1 MPLLHAFSQV
11 LCCPV
16 IHRGDSYQRHRYDS
30 VSRLCEWESVRY
42 VVKGD
47 ANGTHSTLFHE
58 LSTYN
63 YADFFFS
70 NALTLHLDPLYCDIL
85 TSMPLARLKAA
96 VEEGF
101 SYLLPEMSSRSTAV
115 PVSPEDTV
123 WLLDTTAFPA
133 SANDNGQ
140 GQTPSSVEHVTDA
153 TWTAEFVACFFA
165 PDKLRTKAG
174 KWIAQ
179 IAQELKLAPDDE
191 AARRTIET
199 RIQPF
204 LAGIVPSKQ
213 LSVRINGRDQGAGD
227 VLKLERSDRN
237 GISSSRMTFNGPVA
251 VGEPGA
257 KLKCVAITEP
267 GDTRDIEM
275 DVFCASAG
283 GWGIISGIIL
293 LV

>member
-1 MPLLHAFSQV
+1 MPF
-11 LCCPV
+11 
-16 IHRGDSYQRHRYDS
+16 
-30 VSRLCEWESVRY
+30 
-42 VVKGD
+42 
-47 ANGTHSTLFHE
+47 
-58 LSTYN
+58 
-63 YADFFFS
+63 
-70 NALTLHLDPLYCDIL
+70 
-85 TSMPLARLKAA
+85 ARLKAA
-96 VEEGF
+96 VEEGW
-101 SYLLPEMSSRSTAV
+101 SYLLPEMSSHSTTV

-123 WLLDTTAFPA
+123 WLLDTTAFP
-133 SANDNGQ
+133 
-140 GQTPSSVEHVTDA
+140 TPADDSGKDQAPLAFDRDATNA

-165 PDKLRTKAG
+165 QGKLRTKAG

-179 IAQELKLAPDDE
+179 IAQELNLAPDDE

-199 RIQPF
+199 RVQPF
-204 LAGIVPSKQ
+204 LADILPSKQ
-213 LSVRINGRDQGAGD
+213 LSVRINGDEQRDERTGE

-237 GISSSRMTFNGPVA
+237 GISSSRRSFNRPVA

-283 GWGIISGIIL
+283 RWGIISGNGL